1 MQVMM
6 INVDDNEDLALI
18 KNWATQYGLSFPLLN
33 DVNDQTYYQY
43 SPGPPHY
50 IPHNALLDTAMNVL
64 YTAVGY
70 NEPAIIN
77 YINNYYQP
85 AFSNNVSLSHGF
97 MQMGVDTLV
106 ITSQMENSGNHNVEL
121 YAMFMSMDSSYQDSI
136 RLYDDGNHHDG
147 AAGDGL
153 YGNSSNAPNI
163 EQEFMVGI
171 KSLDLDYNV
180 KLVFDD
186 LGRFTTIG
194 PVSIYSS
201 VEVNRFSNI
210 IYFQLELQNE
220 GAIQTAENVKAGVTT
235 NDPYVLSVLNN
246 TLSFGDIGA
255 GQSAVGSPN
264 FAFRIDSLPANHIIK
279 FNVNISSNN
288 RNYWKDSSDV
298 IVGISKEDG
307 ELPTVFA
314 LKQNYPNPFNP
325 STTFEFSIPK
335 SEFVSLQIFETSG
348 KVVENLV
355 SSNLNRG
362 IYKYDWNAEQFSS
375 GVYYYTIKA
384 GEYQQTRKLI
394 LMK

>member
-1 MQVMM
+1 MQVLM
-6 INVDDNEDLALI
+6 INVDDTEDLTLI

-50 IPHNALLDTAMNVL
+50 IPHNALLDTAMSVL

-85 AFSNNVSLSHGF
+85 VFANNVSLSHGF
-97 MQMGVDTLV
+97 MQKGVDTLV

-153 YGNSSNAPNI
+153 YGNSSIAPNI
-163 EQEFMVGI
+163 EQEFMVGL
-171 KSLDLDYNV
+171 KSLDLDFTV
-180 KLVFDD
+180 KVIFDD
-186 LGRFTTIG
+186 LDRFTTIG
-194 PVSIYSS
+194 PLA
-201 VEVNRFSNI
+201 VNNCIEMFRITNK
-210 IYFQLELQNE
+210 IYFQLELRND
-220 GAIQTAENVKAGVTT
+220 GATTAAENVQAKITV
-235 NDPYVLSVLNN
+235 NDPYITGILNDFLN
-246 TLSFGDIGA
+246 FGSIGA
-255 GQSAVGSPN
+255 GQSVASSAN
-264 FAFRIDSLPANHIIK
+264 FGAITANLPATHT
-279 FNVNISSNN
+279 FNFEVEIFSNN
-288 RNYWKDSSDV
+288 SSYWSDNTDV

-307 ELPTVFA
+307 ELPVVFA

-335 SEFVSLQIFETSG
+335 SEFVSLQIFDTSG

-355 SSNLNRG
+355 SSNLSRG